1 MEVEIGIRDVA
12 RTVNF
17 ESNQT
22 PEELSATIEQ
32 ALAAAGAGTQGIV
45 NLTDAK
51 GRHIVIPAASL
62 GYVIIGSDTTHPV
75 GFGNLN

>member
-1 MEVEIGIRDVA
+1 MEVEIGIHDVA

-22 PEELSATIEQ
+22 PEELSAAIEQ
-32 ALAAAGAGTQGIV
+32 ALAADAGTQALV

>member
-1 MEVEIGIRDVA
+1 MEVEIGIREVA

-17 ESNQT
+17 ESNQS
-22 PEELSATIEQ
+22 PEELSATIQQ
-32 ALAAAGAGTQGIV
+32 ALEQDASHTLI
-45 NLTDAK
+45 NLTDVK

>member
-1 MEVEIGIRDVA
+1 MEVEIGIREVA

-17 ESNQT
+17 ESNQS
-22 PEELSATIEQ
+22 PEELSATIQQ
-32 ALAAAGAGTQGIV
+32 ALEQDTSHALI